1 MTTTPRNRK
10 LDTISD
16 RLYRASTNTTAA
28 YEFLNEQRSHIPTL
42 AASNTDGG
50 TRGSGHSDPTLRTVT
65 RLAAIEE
72 KRQAIRDMI
81 ATLEL
86 GTDLLDEAIRDAY
99 RISTET
105 SMEGPA
111 TDDRPLCR
119 GGQPDTWGDP
129 TCGAHVEHFIRDDGS
144 IGFRTEGLCAKHRS
158 AKRRWEQ
165 DHREDAA

>member
-1 MTTTPRNRK
+1 VTSHTPRNRK

-16 RLYRASTNTTAA
+16 RIYRASVNSQAA
-28 YEFLNEQRSHIPTL
+28 FGFLNEQRSQIPSL

-50 TRGSGHSDPTLRTVT
+50 TRGSGHSDPTLRTTV
-65 RLAAIEE
+65 RLLAIGD
-72 KRQAIRDMI
+72 KRQAIDDMI

-99 RISTET
+99 RIGTDGAQT
-105 SMEGPA
+105 EGPT

-129 TCGAHVEHFIRDDGS
+129 DCGRHVEHYTRSDGTMA
-144 IGFRTEGLCAKHRS
+144 FRSEMLCATHR
-158 AKRRWEQ
+158 KRKMAWE
-165 DHREDAA
+165 REQAA